1 MTIHFTMCR
10 VKGDSK
16 SGKESIIR
24 CSDRRKKPDSGE
36 SEEDFLNEMDAPCT
50 EEVEVEEDSSAGI
63 RSKMAQLNLVFSYM
77 RNEDFGPYTCITKP
91 QDSPTDV
98 EPFGTTIY
106 VQRKSLSL
114 AGFPHHFFVIRT
126 LFFS

>member
-1 MTIHFTMCR
+1 MRR

-16 SGKESIIR
+16 LEKESIIR
-24 CSDRRKKPDSGE
+24 CSDRKKKPDSGE

-50 EEVEVEEDSSAGI
+50 EEVEGEEDSSAGGGI
-63 RSKMAQLNLVFSYM
+63 RSRMAQLNLVFSYM
-77 RNEDFGPYTCITKP
+77 REEDFGPYTCITKP

-106 VQRKSLSL
+106 VQRKFLSL
-114 AGFPHHFFVIRT
+114 AGFPCHFFVIRT
-126 LFFS
+126 FS